1 MSGRVCQLRATPWC
15 VTIISWP
22 SCLLAS
28 AQGAFSHSLSPCHSS
43 QVNRPQAIR
52 GNYCTCSCSL
62 DSMNE
67 EKMIS
72 SAKVYCH
79 FNFLAGSLIFVAFKM
94 KVNYPVLSHFQ
105 FSGRERSGTWKKFGT
120 GWVPGFRRTLATSQK
135 TQISIHSS
143 LGIFFWTSMFIPV
156 VFVLSRCVGSW
167 HSMKGSPFY
176 CLLCHPQPTMSTVPP
191 QCLLFQPQ
199 KKMLRDS
206 FTFTWWHEI
215 LLCMRLET

>member
-1 MSGRVCQLRATPWC
+1 MSGPVLQLQATLWC
-15 VTIISWP
+15 VTISWP
-22 SCLLAS
+22 ACLLAS

-105 FSGRERSGTWKKFGT
+105 FSGRERSGTWK
-120 GWVPGFRRTLATSQK
+120 
-135 TQISIHSS
+135 S
-143 LGIFFWTSMFIPV
+143 LGRVGYRDSVGPWPQVRRHKFQSILVWGFFFEPV
-156 VFVLSRCVGSW
+156 CLFLLSLCYHVALAVGTPW
-167 HSMKGSPFY
+167 KDHHSAAY
-176 CLLCHPQPTMSTVPP
+176 CAIHNP
-191 QCLLFQPQ
+191 QCLQCLHNVYCSSHRRKCYATASRSPGDT
-199 KKMLRDS
+199 RYYCVWD
-206 FTFTWWHEI
+206 
-215 LLCMRLET
+215 